1 MSSLRIARAALRAR
15 PAAIA
20 RPLQRRGYAEVASDK
35 IKLSLVLPHQS
46 IYKSQDVVQVNL
58 PAETGEMGVLAGH
71 VPSIEQLKPGLVEV
85 IEEQGSKQFFLSG
98 GFAVVQPDSK
108 LSINAV
114 EGYPLEDFSAE
125 AVRNQI
131 AEAQKIA
138 SGSGSEVDIAEAKIE
153 LEMTR
158 GFIQPT
164 SSSASRFDRTGTLTQ
179 SQPLS
184 TRSGQPAR
192 RVSTSTTLQQPVQPP
207 QLPSGHKSP
216 AYLQGKNPYGQLLE
230 TIDHEYRELGHATAA
245 DATPLQTSPGALSR
259 RRTSRSLKSKARPEA
274 EPTEPQV
281 APEPIPLVLRQKATP
296 VSVQATKNFFE
307 SKAAKNQTGPLF
319 PPSGLAYN
327 AKAAPLK
334 PSQELRPSLAESR
347 PTQRANPA
355 ARLQMERLEP
365 YVILRKA
372 SSQDPT
378 LTLDRELDLLYEGAG
393 RRRSTN
399 IFTTPCKNV
408 TSLAAARP
416 AVQPSSRRR
425 QVCDNPPLR
434 RQDTPRSKQI
444 QPSRNVLRRRSTRKS
459 LPTLDADIDPELEDF
474 ATHRQRRRHKS
485 SGDGRRAYEYDLPAP
500 VRQRR
505 RSRSRELP
513 SNGGMFDGT
522 AEQDTDTH
530 TLDGRF
536 SGHLPRDE
544 DHLPCG
550 FNHDGSSSNPSMPYE
565 RSRSAQVPISNIG
578 VQAGYN
584 DIEVPHHVDWR
595 GAYGRRV
602 TKDFGFPGARIKP
615 LSTYRTSQPLSN
627 PDGWVK
633 RSCGHFSY
641 MNQDEYRDDAATKV
655 CRQCSTRQARQ
666 NPPPHIQS
674 HRTRRRDRKASSS
687 TSSSSI
693 SEYACKHKRRRRQR
707 HSECVPDEKCGDT
720 FAKDMGY
727 IIGAILE
734 EHSSTLQGVINNIQ
748 NSQPPLAQ
756 LRRMS
761 QDLVQRYQKAAFCTE
776 PSHIVCH
783 SQCAQQ
789 ANCQPF
795 VQQSHIAYQPC
806 QAICRQKQVVCQPR
820 QVVCQPVYQPIVC
833 EWTTPCLYSPPKAA
847 EKLNVGSPGQL
858 KPNLNDDHV
867 SLKESIKSTPDLVD
881 LINSAADDLGI
892 DLDTRPSAA
901 DEEKFQSAPVKGTS
915 QTSTSSSHTKPT
927 EPIDKTVAEPEQ
939 PDEDTWLQQTR
950 RHLSEL
956 SEARSQLMDELDSI
970 AEDLGVQL
978 QERRFSEQDPE
989 PLPRLSSRVSTGI
1002 STRSAR
1008 LRNKSVDSVAEEIP
1022 RLASEETQERRL
1034 SRLLSRITTQP
1045 RRVSTIKSNLSPDD
1059 VQELPEDHQEDAIM
1073 DVSDTSSPLE
1083 VELYDHFEEPPQ
1095 YEQPYEPPS
1104 PIESGS
1110 ESESASESTVYEEYI
1125 EYTPQ
1130 RSYTDHIAK
1139 LQNRVADLEDQ
1150 IRLELQNPPVP
1161 LYYAS
1166 PDELPSRPLTPV
1178 ERTVTSRSVAFEP
1191 PVQRMAD
1198 QESEEEQ
1205 IALTRATTR
1214 RTSYQPSRKS
1224 STVPDEPVSSSP
1236 AVYDQESVEES
1247 EAIPIQPIS
1256 RKPSVQR
1263 APTEPVMPIMRMRQ
1277 ESLRE
1282 QAPLEPIED
1291 VSSQSESEPE
1301 VVEEAFVQQLS
1312 RASTRPEEFS
1322 LPPSRRATTWSTDI
1336 PSAPI
1341 SRKLTELSRHPTR
1354 QPTAPISRKPTELSR
1369 QPTRQPTTPI
1379 SRMPTE
1385 LSRQPTRQP
1394 TTPISR
1400 MPTELSRRPT
1410 RQPTTPISRMPTE
1423 LSRQPTR
1430 QQTMPSRRSTI
1441 RDEAAPPA
1449 SISSPSSESAHSP
1462 VMQRVATARTNAS
1475 ESDENPTISEETVIP
1490 FTPVERVA
1498 ENDMEPEAEVEPLA
1512 ETVEDTSSESEHVLE
1527 PSPVRSPSIPFVPPP
1542 ISRQPT
1548 NTPTLPIWMDD
1559 EPATLVRRVT
1569 TGISRRPTRVAT
1581 AAIQVPIQ
1589 RNAESEPEAKPEPE
1603 PELESQP
1610 ELEPEKEAD
1619 SEPELDSGERYA
1631 EPPTEESPTLEL
1643 QKSDDPLTVDEPV
1656 TRIPTLPRSKTVV
1669 PVPSALRKDSMP
1681 QPSKK
1686 KLKKPVNYLPEKQ
1699 YPPAAQYP
1707 ARDTPL
1713 WTKPDTH
1720 TPLPKP
1726 RIEKSSPKRREPIGL
1741 WSRPKRHAEPPQPL
1755 PSKPKPRVRQHPWP
1769 FRDHQPLEP
1778 FQRAAPGPTS
1788 KPPGGTLQ
1796 RPRKYAEP
1804 PRREHI
1810 HHKPRDYIPR
1820 LIPVFARKD
1829 DYYPRLAPVTPE
1841 RRKYYPHIQR
1851 PAARTPAWSG
1861 YSAPKAA
1868 PARREYEQPRPRNR
1882 PHYPYRDYTPHRPIQ
1897 SHTPEPARRKPQTKP
1912 APLHQEKIPRQRAA
1926 ETPPRRPQNDKK
1938 SSGPSAVAKESRF
1951 PKRFQKEEEKV
1962 RPSSRRPRRAQT
1974 QPPDLD
1980 SSETTE
1986 EDSQLWPEEASELSE
2001 SSRSDSPEDEASEE
2015 DSGSIEYSQPGDSPA
2030 DHGVDGASSRP
2041 SSDRARTPTSANLNY
2056 PGGSPQPFRRTWT
2069 GYSTRAQA
2077 SEGEESSL
2085 TARKDSTAD
2094 STRRSST
2101 TQRASTGSGSSVV
2114 GPSEQSA
2121 AATDDSEGP
2130 RPATF
2135 ATKRPV
2141 SGRRSS
2147 TLQGTRVP
2155 APKAPDLGLRQAETS
2170 EGTASQQNAPLS
2182 RATPGLVRQPSA
2194 SAVPTDERRPEITC
2208 KEPEHSNTTYES
2220 SSTPPNTFPQLL
2232 VAANAPE
2239 PAGLTARPT
2248 PERKDSFFTRSPTKR
2263 TTSFWGRGGKLQSN
2277 AKGYQAPEKASSSTA
2292 GISAPGQEQTAGVRA
2307 GMGKGPE
2314 HQTGARRGSNGAQKG
2329 KVEAK
2334 SLQGLA
2340 SLNPLKGRWGWG
2352 FGKGSYPILSS
2363 SRHSHTK
2370 PPTQLKPNPRR
2381 QSKPAHHIQVAMSDE
2396 DLEQIRR
2403 ARLQQLQQQ
2412 GGGGGS
2418 GGDGSEQESQKQ
2430 READQRSNILS
2441 QILTPDA
2448 ADRLGRIRLVKESR
2462 AADIENRLIMLARTG
2477 QIRQKVTEEQLKE
2490 ILGAVAEQNEKEE
2503 QKIVV
2508 NRRGGGWDDD
2518 DELEELMKDV

>member
-1 MSSLRIARAALRAR
+1 
-15 PAAIA
+15 
-20 RPLQRRGYAEVASDK
+20 
-35 IKLSLVLPHQS
+35 
-46 IYKSQDVVQVNL
+46 
-58 PAETGEMGVLAGH
+58 
-71 VPSIEQLKPGLVEV
+71 
-85 IEEQGSKQFFLSG
+85 
-98 GFAVVQPDSK
+98 
-108 LSINAV
+108 
-114 EGYPLEDFSAE
+114 
-125 AVRNQI
+125 
-131 AEAQKIA
+131 
-138 SGSGSEVDIAEAKIE
+138 
-153 LEMTR
+153 MTR

-179 SQPLS
+179 SQPLL
-184 TRSGQPAR
+184 TRSGQPTR
-192 RVSTSTTLQQPVQPP
+192 RVSTSKTLQQSAQAP
-207 QLPSGHKSP
+207 QLPSSHKSP
-216 AYLQGKNPYGQLLE
+216 AYLQGKNPYGQFLG
-230 TIDHEYRELGHATAA
+230 TIDHDYREPGQTITA
-245 DATPLQTSPGALSR
+245 DATPSQTSPSALSR
-259 RRTSRSLKSKARPEA
+259 RRTSRSLKSKTRPEP

-281 APEPIPLVLRQKATP
+281 APEPITLVLRQKALP

-307 SKAAKNQTGPLF
+307 SKAAKNQTAPPF

-327 AKAAPLK
+327 AKAASLK
-334 PSQELRPSLAESR
+334 PPQELRPSLVESK
-347 PTQRANPA
+347 PTQRVNPA
-355 ARLQMERLEP
+355 ARLQVESLEP
-365 YVILRKA
+365 YSIPRKA
-372 SSQDPT
+372 PSQDPT
-378 LTLDRELDLLYEGAG
+378 ITLDREPDLRYEGAG

-399 IFTTPCKNV
+399 IFTTPSKNV
-408 TSLAAARP
+408 TSLAAERP
-416 AVQPSSRRR
+416 AVQTSSRRR
-425 QVCDNPPLR
+425 QICDNPPLR
-434 RQDTPRSKQI
+434 RQDTSRSKQS
-444 QPSRNVLRRRSTRKS
+444 QPSRDILRRRSTRKS
-459 LPTLDADIDPELEDF
+459 LPTLETEVAPELEDF

-485 SGDGRRAYEYDLPAP
+485 SSDGRRAYEYEIAAP
-500 VRQRR
+500 LRQRR

-513 SNGGMFDGT
+513 SNEGMFDGT
-522 AEQDTDTH
+522 AERDTDTH
-530 TLDGRF
+530 ALDERF
-536 SGHLPRDE
+536 NDHVPRGE
-544 DHLPCG
+544 DRMPCG
-550 FNHDGSSSNPSMPYE
+550 FNHDGSSSNPRMPYE

-641 MNQDEYRDDAATKV
+641 MNQDEYRDDAATKI
-655 CRQCSTRQARQ
+655 CRQCSTRQVRQ
-666 NPPPHIQS
+666 HPPPPIQS
-674 HRTRRRDRKASSS
+674 HRTRRRDRKASNS

-693 SEYACKHKRRRRQR
+693 SEYTCKHKRRRRQR
-707 HSECVPDEKCGDT
+707 HSDCIPDEKCGDI
-720 FAKDMGY
+720 FAKDMGH

-761 QDLVQRYQKAAFCTE
+761 QDLVQRYQKPAFCTE

-795 VQQSHIAYQPC
+795 VQQSHIACQPC
-806 QAICRQKQVVCQPR
+806 QAVCRQKQVVCQPR
-820 QVVCQPVYQPIVC
+820 QVVCQPVCQPVVC

-915 QTSTSSSHTKPT
+915 QTSTSSSHNKPT
-927 EPIDKTVAEPEQ
+927 EPIDETSAEPEQ

-989 PLPRLSSRVSTGI
+989 PLPKLSSRVSTGI

-1059 VQELPEDHQEDAIM
+1059 VQELPEDPQEDAIM

-1095 YEQPYEPPS
+1095 YEQPYESPP

-1166 PDELPSRPLTPV
+1166 PEELPSRPMTPV

-1214 RTSYQPSRKS
+1214 RASYQPSRKS
-1224 STVPDEPVSSSP
+1224 STAPDEAVKSNSSSP

-1341 SRKLTELSRHPTR
+1341 SRKPTELSRHPTR
-1354 QPTAPISRKPTELSR
+1354 QPTAPISRKPTAISR
-1369 QPTRQPTTPI
+1369 QPTRQPTAPI

-1394 TTPISR
+1394 T
-1400 MPTELSRRPT
+1400 
-1410 RQPTTPISRMPTE
+1410 
-1423 LSRQPTR
+1423 
-1430 QQTMPSRRSTI
+1430 MPSRRSTM
-1441 RDEAAPPA
+1441 RNEAPPPA
-1449 SISSPSSESAHSP
+1449 SVSSFSSENAHSP
-1462 VMQRVATARTNAS
+1462 VMQRIATARTNA
-1475 ESDENPTISEETVIP
+1475 SDENPTISEETVVPSI
-1490 FTPVERVA
+1490 PVERVA
-1498 ENDMEPEAEVEPLA
+1498 GNDIEPEAEIEPLA
-1512 ETVEDTSSESEHVLE
+1512 ETAEVTSSESEHVLE
-1527 PSPVRSPSIPFVPPP
+1527 PTPVRSPSISFVPPP
-1542 ISRQPT
+1542 VSRQPT
-1548 NTPTLPIWMDD
+1548 NTPTHPIWMDD

-1581 AAIQVPIQ
+1581 APIQVPMQ
-1589 RNAESEPEAKPEPE
+1589 RNAEFEPEAEPELE

-1610 ELEPEKEAD
+1610 EPEPEKEVD
-1619 SEPELDSGERYA
+1619 SEPELASGERYA

-1656 TRIPTLPRSKTVV
+1656 TRIPTLPRSKSVV
-1669 PVPSALRKDSMP
+1669 AVPSASRKNTIP
-1681 QPSKK
+1681 KPFEK

-1726 RIEKSSPKRREPIGL
+1726 PIEKSAPKRREPIGL

-1769 FRDHQPLEP
+1769 FRDHQPMEP
-1778 FQRAAPGPTS
+1778 FRRAAPGPTS

-1804 PRREHI
+1804 PRHQHI
-1810 HHKPRDYIPR
+1810 HHKPRDIIPR

-1829 DYYPRLAPVTPE
+1829 DYYPRLAPVTPD

-1851 PAARTPAWSG
+1851 PIARTPTWPG

-1868 PARREYEQPRPRNR
+1868 PARREYVQPRPRDR
-1882 PHYPYRDYTPHRPIQ
+1882 PQNPYRDYTPQRPIQ
-1897 SHTPEPARRKPQTKP
+1897 SHAPEPARRRPQTKP
-1912 APLHQEKIPRQRAA
+1912 APRYQEKISRQRVA
-1926 ETPPRRPQNDKK
+1926 ETPPRRPQNEKK
-1938 SSGPSAVAKESRF
+1938 SSSPSAVAKRRRF
-1951 PKRFQKEEEKV
+1951 PKRVQREEEKV
-1962 RPSSRRPRRAQT
+1962 RPSSRQPGRAQT

-1986 EDSQLWPEEASELSE
+1986 EDSQLWPQEPSDQSE
-2001 SSRSDSPEDEASEE
+2001 SSLSDSPEDEASEE
-2015 DSGSIEYSQPGDSPA
+2015 DSDSIEYSQPGDSPA

-2041 SSDRARTPTSANLNY
+2041 SSDHARAPTSARFNY
-2056 PGGSPQPFRRTWT
+2056 PGGPQPFGRTSAAYPART
-2069 GYSTRAQA
+2069 QA
-2077 SEGEESSL
+2077 SESEESSH
-2085 TARKDSTAD
+2085 TARKDSTTA
-2094 STRRSST
+2094 SGRRAST
-2101 TQRASTGSGSSVV
+2101 TQRASTGSGSSFV
-2114 GPSEQSA
+2114 GPPEQSA

-2141 SGRRSS
+2141 NGRRSS
-2147 TLQGTRVP
+2147 ALQGTRVP
-2155 APKAPDLGLRQAETS
+2155 APKAPDLGLRQAKTS
-2170 EGTASQQNAPLS
+2170 EGTGPQQNARLS
-2182 RATPGLVRQPSA
+2182 RATSRLVRQPSA
-2194 SAVPTDERRPEITC
+2194 SAVPTDEQGPPEVMC
-2208 KEPEHSNTTYES
+2208 KEPEPSNTTYES
-2220 SSTPPNTFPQLL
+2220 NSTPPNAFAQLL

-2239 PAGLTARPT
+2239 PAGPTAKPT
-2248 PERKDSFFTRSPTKR
+2248 PERKDSFFSFSPTKR

-2277 AKGYQAPEKASSSTA
+2277 AKGQQAPEKASSSTA
-2292 GISAPGQEQTAGVRA
+2292 GISAPGQEQTSGTRA
-2307 GMGKGPE
+2307 GMGKGSDY
-2314 HQTGARRGSNGAQKG
+2314 QTGARRGSTGAQKG

-2334 SLQGLA
+2334 PLQGLA

-2352 FGKGSYPILSS
+2352 FGKGS
-2363 SRHSHTK
+2363 
-2370 PPTQLKPNPRR
+2370 
-2381 QSKPAHHIQVAMSDE
+2381 
-2396 DLEQIRR
+2396 
-2403 ARLQQLQQQ
+2403 
-2412 GGGGGS
+2412 
-2418 GGDGSEQESQKQ
+2418 
-2430 READQRSNILS
+2430 
-2441 QILTPDA
+2441 
-2448 ADRLGRIRLVKESR
+2448 
-2462 AADIENRLIMLARTG
+2462 
-2477 QIRQKVTEEQLKE
+2477 
-2490 ILGAVAEQNEKEE
+2490 
-2503 QKIVV
+2503 
-2508 NRRGGGWDDD
+2508 
-2518 DELEELMKDV
+2518 